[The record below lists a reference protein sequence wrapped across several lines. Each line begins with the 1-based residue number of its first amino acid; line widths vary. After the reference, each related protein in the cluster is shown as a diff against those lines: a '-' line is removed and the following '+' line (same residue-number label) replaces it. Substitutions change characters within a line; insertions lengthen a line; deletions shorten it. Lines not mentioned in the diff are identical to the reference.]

1 MASTLKVDNLQNS
14 SGTNTLVNGYPTQPG
29 QIIEIVS
36 SPCDGSTVTVGSGS
50 YAFSSVTAV
59 QTLTTSYADI
69 TGSSISYTPPSG
81 TSRVKYIF
89 QYNHYWPSGSHC
101 ISHHKFFIDSN
112 EVVYARHS
120 RSSVYPEGRYS
131 FEWVVAIGGT
141 ANTSTGRVASW
152 TSAMTLKMQA
162 RHYAA
167 GNPISLHGTTYWDGG
182 GGTNLGIPVLTI
194 MAIA

>member
-1 MASTLKVDNLQNS
+1 MASNLKVDNIQNS
-14 SGTNTLVNGYPTQPG
+14 SGTNLLVNGYPRQPG
-29 QIIEIVS
+29 QIIEYLS
-36 SPCDGSTVTVGSGS
+36 SPCDGSSVTVGSGT
-50 YAFSSVTAV
+50 YTFGNVTGV
-59 QTLTTSYADI
+59 QALTTSYADI
-69 TGSSISYTPPSG
+69 TGSSLSYTPPTG
-81 TSRVKYIF
+81 TTRVKYIF

-101 ISHHKFFIDSN
+101 ISHHTFYIDSA
-112 EVVYARHS
+112 EVTYARHS

-131 FEWVVAIGGT
+131 FEWVVAIGGS
-141 ANTSTGRVASW
+141 ADSTRGRVASW
-152 TSAMTLKMQA
+152 TSAKTLKMQA